1 MSVKSR
7 PLGTNATGLPFAPRW
22 AAADHG
28 RVFLAG
34 ACRLGGRVQLSYVA
48 WLLSV
53 FPVSHKHRKVP
64 PSTCYLRYIASSSED
79 RRDALP
85 PRCDVIS
92 RLPVHAPRLGCLSGA
107 RTDHGHA
114 HPGGLKDLLVLG
126 SCQPFDILSPPPLH
140 SSRQHRPTCRGNR
153 PPETGRGVTWCVSI
167 AVPACQG
174 FPVAPEITLSPNI
187 FCCSGSQTTGIIPSC
202 CEVCTSS
209 FRLTHASFY
218 HGSTVDFYMRL
229 NSRKSW

>member
-1 MSVKSR
+1 MSIKSR

-22 AAADHG
+22 ATAGHG
-28 RVFLAG
+28 CVFLAG

-79 RRDALP
+79 RRDAPP
-85 PRCDVIS
+85 PRCNMIS

-114 HPGGLKDLLVLG
+114 HPGGLKDLSTRL
-126 SCQPFDILSPPPLH
+126 LSALRHPV
-140 SSRQHRPTCRGNR
+140 SSPTSLLQAASANLPGKPATGNR
-153 PPETGRGVTWCVSI
+153 QRGYVVCEHCRPRMPG
-167 AVPACQG
+167 VP
-174 FPVAPEITLSPNI
+174 
-187 FCCSGSQTTGIIPSC
+187 
-202 CEVCTSS
+202 SS
-209 FRLTHASFY
+209 TRDNALPQHLLLLRVPDDWYYSF
-218 HGSTVDFYMRL
+218 L
-229 NSRKSW
+229 L